1 MCVQVGREVHGH
13 LSDSEGWGAFGL
25 SCRSPMQ
32 KLLWIGHRQGPVQ
45 LKALLAEQGTDLLS
59 FNSVTSALS
68 ATEGMEV
75 AVAIITADWKEAS
88 AAVEQLARTRPEI
101 QVLMATDAGIPRAVV
116 LALWGGASGVLEFK
130 NQTRNEIVQQIQ
142 EWVSRHRQAAR
153 ERQLLL
159 RLRALNEEF
168 LKNIVAAQKRNMELE
183 ERLQPEMDRLA
194 AEGDTPRILVC
205 DDEEVVRSVLEAI
218 LSKKN
223 YGFLSVENGEDALE
237 AVRTGKQENK
247 PFNLVI
253 SDKNLPGMS
262 GLDLLKQVKAFS
274 PETDFMLMTGY
285 ASMDSAIDALNS
297 GAAAYLEKP
306 FEHVKYV
313 LDKIEGV
320 LEIQRERNRKRHYL
334 HQIKDRNRVFLEQ
347 YRAIRADLEAWL
359 ETRGGLPGATR
370 AEQAATAKHS
380 AVEDDKGPR
389 PWND

>member
-1 MCVQVGREVHGH
+1 
-13 LSDSEGWGAFGL
+13 
-25 SCRSPMQ
+25 MQ

>member
-1 MCVQVGREVHGH
+1 MN
-13 LSDSEGWGAFGL
+13 
-25 SCRSPMQ
+25 
-32 KLLWIGHRQGPVQ
+32 KLLWIGHRQGPAQ
-45 LKALLAEQGTDLLS
+45 LKALLSEQGTDLLS
-59 FNSVTSALS
+59 FSSVPAAL
-68 ATEGMEV
+68 AETEGMEV
-75 AVAIITADWKEAS
+75 AVAIVTADWKEAT
-88 AAVEQLARTRPEI
+88 AAVEQLTRARPEI
-101 QVLMATDAGIPRAVV
+101 QILVATDAGVPRSVV
-116 LALWGGASGVLEFK
+116 LSLWGGASGVLEFK
-130 NQTRNEIVQQIQ
+130 NQTRNEIVSQIQ
-142 EWVSRHRQAAR
+142 EWVSRHRQTAK

-183 ERLQPEMDRLA
+183 ERLQPEMERLA
-194 AEGDTPRILVC
+194 AEGESPRILIC

-218 LSKKN
+218 LSKKG
-223 YGFLSVENGEDALE
+223 YGFLSVETGEDALE
-237 AVRTGKQENK
+237 AVRTGKAEKQ
-247 PFNLVI
+247 PYNLVI
-253 SDKNLPGMS
+253 SDKNLPGMT
-262 GLDLLKQVKAFS
+262 GLELLKQVKGFS
-274 PETDFMLMTGY
+274 AETDFILMTGY

-359 ETRGGLPGATR
+359 ETRGALPGGAR
-370 AEQAATAKHS
+370 HEARPAANHS

>member
-1 MCVQVGREVHGH
+1 MSDGQM
-13 LSDSEGWGAFGL
+13 SDSEAPRAFGL
-25 SCRSPMQ
+25 SCRSPMN

-59 FNSVTSALS
+59 FTSVTSALS

-183 ERLQPEMDRLA
+183 ERLQPEMERLA
-194 AEGDTPRILVC
+194 AEGETPRILVC

-223 YGFLSVENGEDALE
+223 YGFVSVENGEDALE
-237 AVRTGKQENK
+237 AVRTGKSENK
-247 PFNLVI
+247 PFALVI
-253 SDKNLPGMS
+253 SDKNLPGMT

-274 PETDFMLMTGY
+274 PETDFILMTGY

-359 ETRGGLPGATR
+359 ETRGGLPGSTR
-370 AEQAATAKHS
+370 AEQAANAKHS